1 MSWIVRY
8 LRDERGGSAAEY
20 ALILGVIGLG
30 TVTAVLALRD
40 QIAAGMERTANN
52 INAAQQ

>member
-1 MSWIVRY
+1 MSWIDRY
-8 LRDERGGSAAEY
+8 LYDESGASASEY

-30 TVTAVLALRD
+30 TVAAVSALRD

-52 INAAQQ
+52 INIAQQ